1 MFSEEE
7 EKTPAVVTLD
17 SIASQAAALGIRRRP
32 PPGRPAGALSI
43 SEIVDKVTREAR
55 ARADAELEQVQ
66 QRLCAELRDEV
77 RTATGLGVAAI
88 ALNAVVVFV
97 VLAVTHVLSGRV
109 LGVVLAALIIFFVA
123 FVMSLRSDVKE
134 RSRRTL
140 VRS

>member
-1 MFSEEE
+1 MISDE

-32 PPGRPAGALSI
+32 PPGRPLGALSI

-55 ARADAELEQVQ
+55 ERADAELQRME

-77 RTATGLGVAAI
+77 RTATGLGIAAI
-88 ALNAVVVFV
+88 ALNALAVFAIV
-97 VLAVTHVLSGRV
+97 AVTHVLSGRV
-109 LGVVLAALIIFFVA
+109 LGVVLATLVVFFVA
-123 FVMSLRSDVKE
+123 FVISLRSDLKR
-134 RSRRTL
+134 RSRHTM